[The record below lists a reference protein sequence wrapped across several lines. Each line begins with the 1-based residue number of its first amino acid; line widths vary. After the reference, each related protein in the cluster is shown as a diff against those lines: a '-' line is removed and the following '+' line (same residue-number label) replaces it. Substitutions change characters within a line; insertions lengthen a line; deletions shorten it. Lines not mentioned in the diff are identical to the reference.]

1 MIIISFK
8 LKTKIFLFKLY
19 YYFSRLIAFFFQ
31 KKEAVFC
38 FPRGFIFAPS
48 RGQRMSALRDLF
60 PLKFRN
66 LRKIL
71 RAFDKADGVVLDI
84 GANVGYSSVV
94 YSDFFSKS
102 TVYAFEPYPKNIY
115 YLTKNTSGLNVN
127 IINKGLSDKP
137 KKMKFGLPSRDA
149 ESKNTGRI
157 TTNFDVWDGVIDVV
171 AVDVMSGDQFIA
183 ERHLSN
189 VIFIK
194 IDVEGMEALVIEG
207 LQSEILKNKPVI
219 CVELN
224 GTYVNSDDKI
234 LKVLQNLCLNGYSS
248 FIERRGRL
256 EKHNL
261 AKIEISE
268 NLDVF
273 LLPVS

>member
-8 LKTKIFLFKLY
+8 LETKIFLFKLY

-31 KKEAVFC
+31 KKEDVFC
-38 FPRGFIFAPS
+38 YPRGFIFAPS

-71 RAFDKADGVVLDI
+71 RAFDKA
-84 GANVGYSSVV
+84 
-94 YSDFFSKS
+94 
-102 TVYAFEPYPKNIY
+102 
-115 YLTKNTSGLNVN
+115 
-127 IINKGLSDKP
+127 
-137 KKMKFGLPSRDA
+137 
-149 ESKNTGRI
+149 
-157 TTNFDVWDGVIDVV
+157 
-171 AVDVMSGDQFIA
+171 
-183 ERHLSN
+183 
-189 VIFIK
+189 
-194 IDVEGMEALVIEG
+194 
-207 LQSEILKNKPVI
+207 
-219 CVELN
+219 
-224 GTYVNSDDKI
+224 DDKI